1 MGQKKSGSLLLGGDR
16 IFWLLSA
23 QFECKNENICYSRVS
38 CGIGRAITMD
48 ILWAIAKTIRPRQW
62 LKNIALF
69 APITFSGL
77 LFNDGLFLIVAQA
90 VVVFTILAS
99 GVYIFNDLLDYQADR
114 LHPFKKKRPIAS
126 GELPVPMA
134 ILTMI
139 TGLTVGLYWAT
150 KINVFFFWACLTY
163 IVIQAAYTLW
173 LKRIPIID
181 VITIA
186 SGYILRVYAGGL
198 AIGAHMDVWFLLTVV
213 SASLFSTATWLTY
226 ALFSFNHP
234 SIIPKGRVLTL
245 MADLPLTLVSAKLM
259 MITTPFVIY
268 GVMLY
273 LLLIYERNEGE
284 SPERIVLSDK
294 PILITV
300 MIWGALVI
308 GLIYYV
314 GAN

>member
-1 MGQKKSGSLLLGGDR
+1 
-16 IFWLLSA
+16 
-23 QFECKNENICYSRVS
+23 
-38 CGIGRAITMD
+38 MD
-48 ILWAIAKTIRPRQW
+48 ILWAILKTIRPRQW

-99 GVYIFNDLLDYQADR
+99 SVYIFNDLLDYKADR

-134 ILTMI
+134 ILAMI
-139 TGLTVGLYWAT
+139 TGLAIGLYWAT

-163 IVIQAAYTLW
+163 LIVQAAYTLW

-213 SASLFSTATWLTY
+213 SASLFLAVGKRRSELTLLKASATGQVRATLKHYTESLLDIYTAMFSTATWLTY

-234 SIIPKGRVLTL
+234 PIIPKGRVLTL

-268 GVMLY
+268 GVMRY

-284 SPERIVLSDK
+284 SPERVILSDK
-294 PILITV
+294 PILITA